1 MSQRSKS
8 MYAKK
13 VSVTES
19 LTQGLGLAEHSRHW
33 REELPEVSS
42 TQLGAEPSGGL
53 DELWRPVAAEGG
65 EG

>member
-1 MSQRSKS
+1 

-42 TQLGAEPSGGL
+42 TQLGAEPSGTGRALAACCRRGRGGL
-53 DELWRPVAAEGG
+53 SSTFPL
-65 EG
+65 